1 MNIIIDNKTYFDLF
15 QLGKDLCLKP
25 KVFSS
30 QLYENEDLK
39 RFIQDSD
46 ALKYQEY
53 LKLIN
58 LNLDKDELLF
68 RLAYIFNPYQNLKY
82 HTYEFNSLT
91 DLGKLII
98 QFAPKID
105 VYLKD
110 LLTKGLLLHYIKI
123 NSYPINN
130 PSLFKKIEDLT
141 KLAKK
146 KENLAYFCL
155 GFSLFGVTNVNYEG
169 VVYKNYSDFV
179 NKIITNG
186 YLKEHSD
193 ELEKNCFLFAFQIE
207 TYGNLDTYK
216 RYIQLMRMFNDK
228 KRRYEIEVTHNALKK
243 R

>member
-105 VYLKD
+105 VY
-110 LLTKGLLLHYIKI
+110 
-123 NSYPINN
+123 
-130 PSLFKKIEDLT
+130 
-141 KLAKK
+141 
-146 KENLAYFCL
+146 
-155 GFSLFGVTNVNYEG
+155 
-169 VVYKNYSDFV
+169 
-179 NKIITNG
+179 
-186 YLKEHSD
+186 
-193 ELEKNCFLFAFQIE
+193 
-207 TYGNLDTYK
+207 
-216 RYIQLMRMFNDK
+216 
-228 KRRYEIEVTHNALKK
+228 
-243 R
+243 